1 MGGVTL
7 VGSVELTL
15 FFRQGLDFEIIL
27 IEPILMVSGCQAKHL
42 EGSGV
47 NRRLP
52 RVPVVAGSLI
62 QLTFEGGSELV
73 LYRREFQLVDAK
85 SFRDFLSLGSV
96 HGLNMQLCL
105 GDDETIVCPIV
116 RTAFCLGH

>member
-1 MGGVTL
+1 MV
-7 VGSVELTL
+7 
-15 FFRQGLDFEIIL
+15 
-27 IEPILMVSGCQAKHL
+27 LMVSGCQAKHL
-42 EGSGV
+42 EGNGL
-47 NRRLP
+47 NRRLQ

-62 QLTFEGGSELV
+62 KLTLEGGSELV
-73 LYRREFQLVDAK
+73 LYRREFQLVGAK

-116 RTAFCLGH
+116 RTACLLYTSPSPRDLSTSRMPSSA